1 MSSIFVRRCIQVP
14 RIMGMAYPGESSGV
28 ALWVKIAGVSF
39 VIVVTLALAAVY
51 FRPAE
56 PPKQQ
61 SAPTIA
67 PADARAIASDPNHVP
82 GKPPAVPSQPLSLPN
97 EARIVPNDNRAVSS
111 EQQATLSREVS
122 VKGMKLAILKYSD
135 KESAAYANQLIDA
148 FRKSGAQV
156 QTLLVGISDDPAAG
170 IVLDRNGGET
180 DRIAAYLSK
189 AGILFTIGQAASVPS
204 SARVAF
210 SGVPIVV
217 VGLKP

>member
-1 MSSIFVRRCIQVP
+1 
-14 RIMGMAYPGESSGV
+14 MAYPGESSGV
-28 ALWVKIAGVSF
+28 ALWVKLAGVSLVIAGVLVATVMFFRSPAPQKEQAAP
-39 VIVVTLALAAVY
+39 VVAPSVPRAV
-51 FRPAE
+51 
-56 PPKQQ
+56 
-61 SAPTIA
+61 
-67 PADARAIASDPNHVP
+67 ASDPNR
-82 GKPPAVPSQPLSLPN
+82 VPSKPQVISSEPLAVPN
-97 EARIVPNDNRAVSS
+97 EARVIPNDNRAVSS
-111 EQQATLSREVS
+111 EQQATLSREIS

-170 IVLDRNGGET
+170 IVLDRNGGDT
-180 DRIAAYLSK
+180 DRIAAYLAK
-189 AGILFTIGQAASVPS
+189 AGIPFTIGQAASVPS